1 MISSGVLGILTI
13 IEVKI
18 SFANQ
23 YDGMTFQL
31 LNTAHAPWEF
41 SHMGLSIRIITHQL
55 QWFLFAYSLFK
66 VPENGVDP
74 WIYSGLRSDVHP
86 YQPHP
91 MCLRAYVLHCTSEQS
106 SRYVNRST

>member
-1 MISSGVLGILTI
+1 MDTRRCRSVTEIASMWALAATLLMISSGVLGILTI

-55 QWFLFAYSLFK
+55 QWFVF
-66 VPENGVDP
+66 
-74 WIYSGLRSDVHP
+74 LRILP
-86 YQPHP
+86 
-91 MCLRAYVLHCTSEQS
+91 L
-106 SRYVNRST
+106 